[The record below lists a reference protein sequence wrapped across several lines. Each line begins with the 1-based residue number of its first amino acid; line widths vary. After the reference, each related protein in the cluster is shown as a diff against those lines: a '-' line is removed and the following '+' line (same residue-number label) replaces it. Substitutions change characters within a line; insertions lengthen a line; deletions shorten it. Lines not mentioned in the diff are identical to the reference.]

1 MQFADCVTKITLPD
15 SNLFYRRDIQSD
27 VTAEDETMSKGFKIS
42 FITAIAL
49 GATISLSM
57 GLALAAEDNL
67 SADQIVSALRAEPQT
82 RGLSMNVPSDH
93 ADQPREDSFVDSIRR
108 RHWTEIAAD
117 LEELA
122 RDHPARFIAGAVL
135 CGFIVGRLL
144 AAPRRVERFDQN
156 SSRPAEGAV
165 TAAVASASKDGLAGG
180 PLPSEVR
187 ELP

>member
-1 MQFADCVTKITLPD
+1 MAEPTDSTPKLGDAQPGSERVKVIVNEISSAAQKAAMSLVDEQKSRAADRVSAVADALHAAARTLERSHSP
-15 SNLFYRRDIQSD
+15 
-27 VTAEDETMSKGFKIS
+27 V
-42 FITAIAL
+42 
-49 GATISLSM
+49 
-57 GLALAAEDNL
+57 AAEYAA
-67 SADQIVSALRAEPQT
+67 STARQIE
-82 RGLSMNVPSDH
+82 
-93 ADQPREDSFVDSIRR
+93 SFVDSIRR

-122 RDHPARFIAGAVL
+122 RDQPVRFIAGAVL

-144 AAPRRVERFDQN
+144 AAPRRVERFDQT
-156 SSRPAEGAV
+156 SSRRAEGAV